1 MHFNQLLGI
10 RAVEEPEGGV
20 TLECPLRGEL
30 MNKAGVAHGGV
41 AASLVDV
48 AAGSAIWSQLNGSRF
63 MTTVELKINYLRPI
77 SEGRMVAKARVV
89 KVGKTLCVAGVD
101 LFDGD
106 GNQLAVALV
115 TYMLLGERRPDAPDP
130 GD

>member
-1 MHFNQLLGI
+1 
-10 RAVEEPEGGV
+10 
-20 TLECPLRGEL
+20 
-30 MNKAGVAHGGV
+30 
-41 AASLVDV
+41 
-48 AAGSAIWSQLNGSRF
+48 
-63 MTTVELKINYLRPI
+63 VELKINYLRPI